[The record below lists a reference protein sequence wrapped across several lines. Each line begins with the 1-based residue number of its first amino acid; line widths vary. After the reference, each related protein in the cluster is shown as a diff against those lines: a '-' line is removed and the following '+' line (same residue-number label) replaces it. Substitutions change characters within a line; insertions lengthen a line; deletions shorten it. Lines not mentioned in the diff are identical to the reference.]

1 MRSLSKCRNYLTM
14 LFAALAYSFGPGIA
28 RADDWP
34 QWLGPK
40 RDGVWRETDLLK
52 KFPQGGPKVVWR
64 TPIGT
69 GFSGPA
75 VAGGRVFVMDRVRA
89 KDADGKPARPT
100 KAGIPGTER
109 ILCLRES
116 DGHLLWKDEYECPYK
131 ISYSSGPRTTVSI
144 QGDRVYALGAMGDLR
159 CLDGSTGKVRW
170 ALNVAK
176 DYHVS
181 PPVWGYAA
189 SPLVDGDRIY
199 CLVGGP
205 GSAVVAFD
213 ADNGKEI
220 WRALTTSEICYSPP
234 IIYEIDGKRQL
245 IIWHS
250 DSINGLDPATGRLYW
265 SQKYPAEGKPQ
276 RPAVSIATVRQAGNQ
291 LFLSSAYHGPMMLR
305 IEGDKPKIAWQ
316 KPNKDPE
323 KPESLCILMPS
334 PVLQDGYV
342 YGVGFEGELRCLSME
357 NGAELWQTYTE
368 LAGKKAD
375 CGTAFLIPQGDR
387 FVIFNDLGDLIF
399 ARLSQEGYKEI
410 DRAHIVEPVQS
421 ARGRHVVWSHPA
433 FADSCV
439 FARNDN
445 EIICVSLASGTH

>member
-1 MRSLSKCRNYLTM
+1 MRRDRVAVLSL
-14 LFAALAYSFGPGIA
+14 LFCYWLALCAARGE
-28 RADDWP
+28 DWP
-34 QWLGPK
+34 QWLGRN
-40 RDGVWRETDLLK
+40 RDGVWRETNLLE
-52 KFPQGGPKVVWR
+52 KFPKGGPKIVWR
-64 TPIGT
+64 TPIGS

-75 VAGGRVFVMDRVRA
+75 VAGGHVLVMDRIRA
-89 KDADGKPARPT
+89 KDPDGKPTRST
-100 KAGIPGTER
+100 RDGVPGTER

-116 DGHLLWKDEYECPYK
+116 DGQLLWKDEYECPYK
-131 ISYSSGPRTTVSI
+131 ISYSSGPRTTLSV
-144 QGDRVYALGAMGDLR
+144 QNDRVYSLGAMGDLR
-159 CLDGSTGKVRW
+159 CLDASTGKVRW
-170 ALNVAK
+170 ARNVAR
-176 DYHVS
+176 DYHVN
-181 PPVWGYAA
+181 PPVWGYSA
-189 SPLVDGDRIY
+189 SPLVDQGRVY

-234 IIYEIDGKRQL
+234 MIYEIDGKREL

-250 DSINGLDPATGRLYW
+250 DSINGLDPETGRLYW
-265 SQKYPAEGKPQ
+265 GQKYPADGKPQ
-276 RPAVSIATVRQAGNQ
+276 RPAVSIATVRQAGNR

-305 IEGDKPKIAWQ
+305 IEHDTPQVVWQ

-334 PVLQDGYV
+334 PVLRDGYV
-342 YGVGFEGELRCLSME
+342 YGVGIEGELRCLRME
-357 NGAELWQTYTE
+357 NGAELWQTYGQ

-399 ARLSQEGYKEI
+399 ARLSPEGYQEF

-445 EIICVSLASGTH
+445 EIICVSLASSTN